1 MKDYEIMNI
10 GKYTFGLCFTLG
22 SISLVGYLIT
32 TNDAFVAGGYM
43 LLIFGTIINLLIAL
57 GLLVYGIADRCK
69 LKPCMKAILMIMIN
83 IPIAYIYALIG
94 LSLIFK

>member
-1 MKDYEIMNI
+1 MFYAWQ
-10 GKYTFGLCFTLG
+10 YL
-22 SISLVGYLIT
+22 SLVGYLIT

-57 GLLVYGIADRCK
+57 GLLVHGIADRSK